1 MQLARPNFAPDPRR
15 FGRGRVF
22 DGAFD
27 GAMAV
32 ARTPLMSADLKLF
45 ATTFAA
51 GFIFVSVLIA

>member
-1 MQLARPNFAPDPRR
+1 MQLTRPNFAPDPRR
-15 FGRGRVF
+15 FGRGRV
-22 DGAFD
+22 FD